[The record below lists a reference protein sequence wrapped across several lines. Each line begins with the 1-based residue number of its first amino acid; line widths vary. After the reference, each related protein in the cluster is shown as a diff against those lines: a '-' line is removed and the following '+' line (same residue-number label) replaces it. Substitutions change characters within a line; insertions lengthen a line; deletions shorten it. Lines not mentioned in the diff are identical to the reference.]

1 MRHVSVRTRS
11 ASEGTL
17 NGRYVVHTHT
27 SNHLLLYYN
36 TKKTRKLAVQHFHT
50 RLTLDTRLTL
60 TSSPILV
67 ELIQLTH
74 SSLNLK
80 ANINVEFLSS
90 AVKSGPSGLSAAGWC
105 VCLSVIDC
113 YVVITMPVGWHQPLA
128 VINNIIIQ
136 VRLGVKMPAR

>member
-105 VCLSVIDC
+105 VCV
-113 YVVITMPVGWHQPLA
+113 
-128 VINNIIIQ
+128 
-136 VRLGVKMPAR
+136 

>member
-1 MRHVSVRTRS
+1 M
-11 ASEGTL
+11 
-17 NGRYVVHTHT
+17 
-27 SNHLLLYYN
+27 
-36 TKKTRKLAVQHFHT
+36 
-50 RLTLDTRLTL
+50 TLDTRLTL

-105 VCLSVIDC
+105 VCV
-113 YVVITMPVGWHQPLA
+113 
-128 VINNIIIQ
+128 
-136 VRLGVKMPAR
+136 